1 MSKDILTTQ
10 IRELLENVGNNKW
23 GVKRFVVNDEEQW
36 WVESGGRNI
45 ALCMSKSDADLIA
58 SLYNNRPRI
67 KSFLKDKMF
76 DLPEPVDNG
85 SLVKVE
91 SVRAGEYK
99 KEGKVVHR
107 WPDEVVE
114 EAEAGN
120 DEL

>member
-1 MSKDILTTQ
+1 MSKDILTTK

-76 DLPEPVDNG
+76 DLPEPVDDG

-99 KEGKVVHR
+99 EEGKVVHR

-114 EAEAGN
+114 EVEVV
-120 DEL
+120 E